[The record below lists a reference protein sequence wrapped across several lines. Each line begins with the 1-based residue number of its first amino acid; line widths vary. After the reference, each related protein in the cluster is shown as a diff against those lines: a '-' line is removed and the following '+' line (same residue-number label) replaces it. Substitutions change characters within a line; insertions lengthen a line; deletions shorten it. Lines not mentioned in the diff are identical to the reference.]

1 MLLGRQTNYSTEKS
15 GGDDEKMTN
24 HLHAYLPPKKRNQY
38 YNKKLIFRTASNWLE
53 KVRLEF
59 D

>member
-24 HLHAYLPPKKRNQY
+24 HLHAYLPPKKEISIIIKN
-38 YNKKLIFRTASNWLE
+38 L
-53 KVRLEF
+53 V
-59 D
+59 